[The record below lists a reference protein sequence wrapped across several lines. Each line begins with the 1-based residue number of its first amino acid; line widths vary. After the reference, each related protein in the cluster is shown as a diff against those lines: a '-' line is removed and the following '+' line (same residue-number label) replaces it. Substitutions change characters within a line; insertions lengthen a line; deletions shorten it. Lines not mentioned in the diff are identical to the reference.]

1 MADEVGAF
9 VYSASA
15 NSTSITIF
23 ELHSRSTRLLGT

>member
-1 MADEVGAF
+1 MAVGVGAF

-23 ELHSRSTRLLGT
+23 DLRSRSKRQSGI